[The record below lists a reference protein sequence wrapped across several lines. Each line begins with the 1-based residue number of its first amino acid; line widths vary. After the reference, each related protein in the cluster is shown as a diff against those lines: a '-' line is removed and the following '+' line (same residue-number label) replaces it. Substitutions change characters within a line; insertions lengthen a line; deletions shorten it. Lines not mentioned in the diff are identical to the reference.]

1 MSSSSQLLE
10 SPFLYEP
17 LLIDLFKDE
26 INVQHAKIL
35 ALMFE
40 LGGYTTLNI
49 VTDRLGIAQPTISVR
64 VEELVKKKLLRKNTE
79 LMPMALVLLLDH
91 EKLSSQI
98 NKRIIS
104 QRNAVEFLNKA
115 STFKNLHS
123 IKDTFIQAIHVL
135 YPNQQVLANMISS
148 VYLHQI
154 ILKDELFRLIH
165 PDENLGRNTIHEY
178 DLILSSSQD
187 VLNLGKYRKSE
198 TSVQPKLPLELFVK
212 NRLTYLET
220 LTDYY
225 NNLLVSL
232 RDLSSGEYVSII
244 PHQHLNYPSE
254 VKKKIDIC
262 LKNYAT
268 IRVIDNGIY
277 QKDSGK
283 TLLELL
289 INNEHFGFTNKK
301 GIQKENHKLYF
312 LTNNDMT
319 IPKSLKGS
327 QIYHQILPKDLSN
340 DYKMRDF
347 IIFGNHGCLVF
358 SSVPN
363 IVPYYN
369 ISPRFITQLTHAFK
383 SNWK

>member
-26 INVQHAKIL
+26 INEQHAKIL

-49 VTDRLGIAQPTISVR
+49 VTDRLCIAQPTISVR

-79 LMPMALVLLLDH
+79 LMPMALVLLLDN
-91 EKLSSQI
+91 EKLSFLI
-98 NKRIIS
+98 NRRIKT

-154 ILKDELFRLIH
+154 ILKDELFRMIH
-165 PDENLGRNTIHEY
+165 PDKNLGRNIIHEY
-178 DLILSSSQD
+178 DSILSSSQD
-187 VLNLGKYRKSE
+187 VLNVGKYRKSE
-198 TSVQPKLPLELFVK
+198 IFVQPRLPLELFVK
-212 NRLTYLET
+212 NRLIYLET

-232 RDLSSGEYVSII
+232 RELSSREYVSII
-244 PHQHLNYPSE
+244 PHQQLNYPSE

-268 IRVIDNGIY
+268 VRVIDNGIY
-277 QKDSGK
+277 QKESGK
-283 TLLELL
+283 TILELL
-289 INNEHFGFTNKK
+289 VNNEHFGFTNKK
-301 GIQKENHKLYF
+301 GIRKEKHQLYII
-312 LTNNDMT
+312 THNERGQ
-319 IPKSLKGS
+319 PKSQKIS
-327 QIYHQILPKDLSN
+327 QVYRQISPKDLN
-340 DYKMRDF
+340 HDYRTRDF
-347 IIFGNHGCLVF
+347 IIFGNHGCIVF

-369 ISPRFITQLTHAFK
+369 ISPRFITQLLHTFK
-383 SNWK
+383 SIWK